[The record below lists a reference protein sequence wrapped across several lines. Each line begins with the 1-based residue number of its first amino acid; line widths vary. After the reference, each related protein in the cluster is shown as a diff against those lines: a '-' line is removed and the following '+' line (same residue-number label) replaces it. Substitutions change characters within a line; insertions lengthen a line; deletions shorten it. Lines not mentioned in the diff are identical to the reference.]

1 MLITNSISGPWGA
14 GSNAIQ
20 EHGVC
25 MFVCLFVIRMLGGL
39 LGLFVSQI
47 SQGKFLAESTSWA
60 SLELELLLQG
70 FSCKRIQNR
79 ADGEVSRHKRVP
91 EDCFPGVTQWK
102 ERVLWLLSYQK
113 AAAVLV
119 QALQASLAA
128 SMVGFKVA
136 RNVERKKLPFLF
148 AVSRGI
154 REYCTGHYK

>member
-1 MLITNSISGPWGA
+1 M
-14 GSNAIQ
+14 
-20 EHGVC
+20 
-25 MFVCLFVIRMLGGL
+25 
-39 LGLFVSQI
+39 
-47 SQGKFLAESTSWA
+47 
-60 SLELELLLQG
+60 ELELLLQG